1 MPDGS
6 QLAFFGASAGTTG
19 LWTVPLKAGP
29 EGLSAGVPDAFL
41 RFPFVARHP
50 AFSPDGHWLAYSSS
64 ESGTFQIYVMA
75 FPEKGGKWQISNSGG
90 LYPQWSR
97 SGRDLF
103 FRENNNLLMVVNY
116 TAKGDSFVADKPRL
130 WSQAQLADPGFNGIP
145 YDVAADG
152 RVAGLMPLE
161 AQEGPSSPSRLIFLE
176 NFVDELRRRVPLK

>member
-1 MPDGS
+1 MESSTLGDSLGNPTERARAS
-6 QLAFFGASAGTTG
+6 SAAIASFRACTRMWEYRRNMLALTC
-19 LWTVPLKAGP
+19 PII
-29 EGLSAGVPDAFL
+29 
-41 RFPFVARHP
+41 
-50 AFSPDGHWLAYSSS
+50 SSIVD
-64 ESGTFQIYVMA
+64 SGT
-75 FPEKGGKWQISNSGG
+75 
-90 LYPQWSR
+90 SR
-97 SGRDLF
+97 SWRDLF
-103 FRENNNLLMVVNY
+103 FRDNNNRLMVVNY